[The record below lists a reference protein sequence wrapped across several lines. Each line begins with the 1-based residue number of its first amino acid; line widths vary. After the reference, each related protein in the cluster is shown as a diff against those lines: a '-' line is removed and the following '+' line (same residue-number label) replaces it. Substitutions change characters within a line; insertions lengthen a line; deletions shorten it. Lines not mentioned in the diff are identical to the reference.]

1 MKKIKIITLIFFLL
15 VIILVALS
23 FFKLPINTI
32 TNANIMEQT
41 NNTVSLTSSEEQ
53 SLILLP
59 KPQIEI
65 KEANFS
71 VQNDLLSAD
80 LITKN
85 VMFSR
90 SLLDSNNISISI
102 PNASIEN
109 LNINALE
116 NEVLLEGEIENLD
129 LNISSN
135 ENTTEIF
142 SDTFSY
148 KEAEV
153 QFDAFIE
160 DEVLKKLN
168 FSIQEL
174 DVNEL
179 VLLLDKNYQKFFKQ
193 INLDT
198 INVSGE
204 YTQNNFSINNL
215 ELNFN
220 ENSQLKFSCLINLE
234 NFLNSKLNIKGFNIP
249 FEVFSQFLQNINFLN
264 STKLPKGNL
273 DNFDIEYSDLIK
285 INSLNYLTENGSE
298 LDLKGS
304 FNYIDFSD
312 TNFDLNL
319 NSSSSNDI
327 SNFFQ
332 LIFPKLDSNLISF
345 DKLSLSSNIE
355 NENIKIKELNI
366 SKDETLISI
375 LGDFN
380 LDNFSNRGLQIKINN
395 FKEFDLIPNAEIKE
409 ILNQLN
415 ISHFTMDGAVIDE
428 EIIINSLDVFEED
441 ELKLSLSGETN
452 LSNIQ
457 QTFLNINLQ
466 QFDSNDLSKLLKY
479 TDQDEYAKY
488 LDLYLFSNVEGNL
501 IIDLATGN
509 YVLENIEITQDE
521 NISTLSGNIFN
532 EKFSGNL
539 SLKNLDLE
547 NMEKFFLESS
557 RLKGFLD
564 LNLDISQPIDLKN
577 MIGISGKINGQVKI
591 NVKEEEIALLLFM
604 QSLSQDIE
612 DFEQINQLINTLS
625 QSFINNDI
633 SIEGEVTNSNNKEL
647 IIKDLIFTSSDNQ
660 ELKGEIEYFHP
671 NYKITIFDIIE
682 QDDFIIKFD
691 KGSYSYE
698 RVIPDGTVRKPLED
712 LIQKNIN
719 KLFENLLQ

>member
-1 MKKIKIITLIFFLL
+1 MKKIKIISLIVFLL
-15 VIILVALS
+15 VLLLVALS

-32 TNANIMEQT
+32 TSATVMEQT

-59 KPQIEI
+59 KPQIEM

-71 VQNDLLSAD
+71 IQNDLLSAD

-102 PNASIEN
+102 PNASIGN

-135 ENTTEIF
+135 ENITEIF

-220 ENSQLKFSCLINLE
+220 ENSQLKFSGLINLE

-273 DNFDIEYSDLIK
+273 DNFDIEYSDMIK
-285 INSLNYLTENGSE
+285 INSLNYITENGSE
-298 LDLKGS
+298 LDLQGS

-415 ISHFTMDGAVIDE
+415 ISHFTMDGTVIDE

-441 ELKLSLSGETN
+441 ELKFSLSGETN
-452 LSNIQ
+452 LSNTQ

-479 TDQDEYAKY
+479 TDQDDYAKY
-488 LDLYLFSNVEGNL
+488 LDLYSFNNVEGNL

-521 NISTLSGNIFN
+521 NISTLSGNIFD

-577 MIGISGKINGQVKI
+577 MIGISGKINGQVNI

-612 DFEQINQLINTLS
+612 DFEQINQLINSLS

-698 RVIPDGTVRKPLED
+698 RVIPDGTVRKPLEE

>member
-1 MKKIKIITLIFFLL
+1 MKKIKIITLIVFLL
-15 VIILVALS
+15 VLILVALS

-102 PNASIEN
+102 PNASIGN

-220 ENSQLKFSCLINLE
+220 ENSQLKFSGLINLE

-298 LDLKGS
+298 LDLQGS

-452 LSNIQ
+452 LSNTQ

-479 TDQDEYAKY
+479 TNQDEYAKY

-521 NISTLSGNIFN
+521 NISTLSGNIFD

-625 QSFINNDI
+625 RSFINNDI
-633 SIEGEVTNSNNKEL
+633 LIEGEVTNSNNKEL

-698 RVIPDGTVRKPLED
+698 RVIPDGTVRKPLEE

>member
-1 MKKIKIITLIFFLL
+1 MKKIKIITLIVLLL
-15 VIILVALS
+15 VLILVALS

-90 SLLDSNNISISI
+90 SLLDSKNISISI
-102 PNASIEN
+102 PNASIGN

-220 ENSQLKFSCLINLE
+220 ENSQLKFSGLINLE

-298 LDLKGS
+298 LDLQGS

-415 ISHFTMDGAVIDE
+415 ISHFTMDGAVINE

-452 LSNIQ
+452 LSNNQ

-521 NISTLSGNIFN
+521 NISTLSGNIFD

-625 QSFINNDI
+625 RSFINNDI

-698 RVIPDGTVRKPLED
+698 RVIPDGTVRKPLEE

>member
-90 SLLDSNNISISI
+90 SLLDSKNISISI
-102 PNASIEN
+102 PNASIGN

-220 ENSQLKFSCLINLE
+220 ENSQLKFSGLINLE

-415 ISHFTMDGAVIDE
+415 ISHFTMDGAVINE

-479 TDQDEYAKY
+479 TDQDDYAKF
-488 LDLYLFSNVEGNL
+488 LDLYLFNNVEGNL

-625 QSFINNDI
+625 RSFINNDI

>member
-1 MKKIKIITLIFFLL
+1 MKKIKIISLIVFLL
-15 VIILVALS
+15 VLLLVALS

-32 TNANIMEQT
+32 TSATVMEQT

-59 KPQIEI
+59 KPQIEM

-71 VQNDLLSAD
+71 IQNDLLSAD

-102 PNASIEN
+102 PNASIGN

-135 ENTTEIF
+135 ENITEIF

-220 ENSQLKFSCLINLE
+220 ENSQLKFSGLINLE

-285 INSLNYLTENGSE
+285 INSLNYITENGSD
-298 LDLKGS
+298 LDLQGS

-415 ISHFTMDGAVIDE
+415 ISHFTMDGTVIDE

-441 ELKLSLSGETN
+441 ELKFSLSGETN
-452 LSNIQ
+452 LSNTQ

-479 TDQDEYAKY
+479 TDQDDYAKY
-488 LDLYLFSNVEGNL
+488 LDLYSFNNVEGNL

-521 NISTLSGNIFN
+521 NISTLSGNIFD

-698 RVIPDGTVRKPLED
+698 RVIPDGTVRKPLEE

>member
-90 SLLDSNNISISI
+90 SLLDSKNISISI
-102 PNASIEN
+102 PNASIGN

-220 ENSQLKFSCLINLE
+220 ENSQLKFSGLINLE

-355 NENIKIKELNI
+355 NENIKIKELDI

-479 TDQDEYAKY
+479 TDQDDYAKF
-488 LDLYLFSNVEGNL
+488 LDLYLFNNVEGNL

>member
-1 MKKIKIITLIFFLL
+1 MKKIKIITLIVFLL
-15 VIILVALS
+15 VLLLVALS

-32 TNANIMEQT
+32 TSATIMEQT

-102 PNASIEN
+102 PNASIGN

-220 ENSQLKFSCLINLE
+220 ENSQLKFSGLINLE

-273 DNFDIEYSDLIK
+273 DNFDIEYSDMIK
-285 INSLNYLTENGSE
+285 INSLNYVTENGSE
-298 LDLKGS
+298 LDLQGS
-304 FNYIDFSD
+304 FNYINFSD
-312 TNFDLNL
+312 SNFDLNL
-319 NSSSSNDI
+319 NSSSSDDI

-332 LIFPKLDSNLISF
+332 IIFPKLDSNLLSF

-409 ILNQLN
+409 LLNQLN
-415 ISHFTMDGAVIDE
+415 ISHFTMDGTVIDE

-452 LSNIQ
+452 LSNTQ

-479 TDQDEYAKY
+479 TDQDDYAKY
-488 LDLYLFSNVEGNL
+488 LDLYSFNNVEGNL

-521 NISTLSGNIFN
+521 NISTLSGNIFD

-698 RVIPDGTVRKPLED
+698 RVIPDGTVRKPLEE

>member
-102 PNASIEN
+102 PNASIGN

-220 ENSQLKFSCLINLE
+220 ENSQLKFSGLINLE

-298 LDLKGS
+298 LDLQGS

-366 SKDETLISI
+366 SKDESLISI

-591 NVKEEEIALLLFM
+591 NIKEEEIALLLFM

>member
-1 MKKIKIITLIFFLL
+1 MKKIKIISLIVFLL
-15 VIILVALS
+15 VLLLVALS

-32 TNANIMEQT
+32 TSATVMEQT

-59 KPQIEI
+59 KPQIEM

-71 VQNDLLSAD
+71 IQNDLLSAD

-102 PNASIEN
+102 PNASIGN

-220 ENSQLKFSCLINLE
+220 ENSQLKFSGLINLE

-285 INSLNYLTENGSE
+285 INSLNYITENGSE
-298 LDLKGS
+298 LDLQGS

-415 ISHFTMDGAVIDE
+415 ISHFTMDGTVIDE

-441 ELKLSLSGETN
+441 ELKFSLSGETN
-452 LSNIQ
+452 LSNTQ

-479 TDQDEYAKY
+479 TDQDDYAKY
-488 LDLYLFSNVEGNL
+488 LDLYSFNNVEGNL

-521 NISTLSGNIFN
+521 NISTLSGNIFD

-577 MIGISGKINGQVKI
+577 MIGISGKINGQVNI

-682 QDDFIIKFD
+682 QDDFIIKFN

-698 RVIPDGTVRKPLED
+698 RVIPDGTVRKPLEE

>member
-1 MKKIKIITLIFFLL
+1 MKKIKIITLIVFLL
-15 VIILVALS
+15 VLILVALS

-41 NNTVSLTSSEEQ
+41 NNTVSLTSSEKQ

-71 VQNDLLSAD
+71 VENELLSAD

-102 PNASIEN
+102 PNASIGN
-109 LNINALE
+109 LNIYALE

-220 ENSQLKFSCLINLE
+220 ENSQLKFSGLINLE

-273 DNFDIEYSDLIK
+273 DNFDIEYSNMIK
-285 INSLNYLTENGSE
+285 INSLNYVTENGSE
-298 LDLKGS
+298 LDLQGS

-312 TNFDLNL
+312 SNFDLNL

-332 LIFPKLDSNLISF
+332 LIFPKLDSNLLNF

-366 SKDETLISI
+366 SKDKTLISI

-409 ILNQLN
+409 LLNQLN
-415 ISHFTMDGAVIDE
+415 ISHFTIDGTVIDE

-452 LSNIQ
+452 LSNTQ

-521 NISTLSGNIFN
+521 NISTLSGNIFD

-557 RLKGFLD
+557 ILKGFLA
-564 LNLDISQPIDLKN
+564 LNLYISQPIDLKN

-591 NVKEEEIALLLFM
+591 DVKEEEIALLLFM

-698 RVIPDGTVRKPLED
+698 RVIPDGTVRKPLEE

>member
-1 MKKIKIITLIFFLL
+1 MKKIKIITLIVFLL
-15 VIILVALS
+15 VLILVALS

-71 VQNDLLSAD
+71 VQNELLSAD

-102 PNASIEN
+102 PNASIGN

-179 VLLLDKNYQKFFKQ
+179 VLLLDKNYQKFFRQ

-220 ENSQLKFSCLINLE
+220 ENSQLKFSGLISLE
-234 NFLNSKLNIKGFNIP
+234 NFLNSKLNIKGLNIP

-273 DNFDIEYSDLIK
+273 DNFDIEYSDMIK
-285 INSLNYLTENGSE
+285 INSLNYVTENGSK
-298 LDLKGS
+298 LDLQGS
-304 FNYIDFSD
+304 LNYNNFSD
-312 TNFDLNL
+312 INFDLNL

-332 LIFPKLDSNLISF
+332 LTFPKLDSNLLNF
-345 DKLSLSSNIE
+345 DKLSLSSKIE
-355 NENIKIKELNI
+355 NENIKIKELKV
-366 SKDETLISI
+366 SKDETLISVQ
-375 LGDFN
+375 GDFN

-409 ILNQLN
+409 FLNQLD
-415 ISHFTMDGAVIDE
+415 ISHFTMDGTVIDE
-428 EIIINSLDVFEED
+428 EVIINSLDIFEDD

-452 LSNIQ
+452 LSNTQ
-457 QTFLNINLQ
+457 KTFLNINLQ

-479 TDQDEYAKY
+479 TDQDDYAKY
-488 LDLYLFSNVEGNL
+488 LDLYLFNNVEGNL

-521 NISTLSGNIFN
+521 NISTLSGNIFD
-532 EKFSGNL
+532 EKFLGEL

-547 NMEKFFLESS
+547 NLEKFFLDSS

-564 LNLDISQPIDLKN
+564 LNLDISQPINLKN

-647 IIKDLIFTSSDNQ
+647 IIKDLIFTSSNNQ

-682 QDDFIIKFD
+682 QDDFIIKYD

-698 RVIPDGTVRKPLED
+698 RVIPDGTVRKPLEE

>member
-1 MKKIKIITLIFFLL
+1 MKKIKIITIIVFLL
-15 VIILVALS
+15 VLLLVALS

-32 TNANIMEQT
+32 TSETIMKQT
-41 NNTVSLTSSEEQ
+41 NNTVSLSSSKEQ

-71 VQNDLLSAD
+71 VQNDLLSVD

-85 VMFSR
+85 VMFSK

-102 PNASIEN
+102 PNASIGN

-168 FSIQEL
+168 FSIKEL

-204 YTQNNFSINNL
+204 YTENNFSINNL

-220 ENSQLKFSCLINLE
+220 ENSQLKFSGLINLE

-249 FEVFSQFLQNINFLN
+249 FEVFSQFLHNINFLN

-273 DNFDIEYSDLIK
+273 DNFDIEYSDMIK
-285 INSLNYLTENGSE
+285 INSLNYVTKNGSE
-298 LDLKGS
+298 LDLQGS
-304 FNYIDFSD
+304 FYYIDLSD
-312 TNFDLNL
+312 RNFDLNL
-319 NSSSSNDI
+319 ISSSSNDI

-332 LIFPKLDSNLISF
+332 LIFPKLDPNLLSF

-366 SKDETLISI
+366 SKDETSISV
-375 LGDFN
+375 LGGFN

-395 FKEFDLIPNAEIKE
+395 FKEFDLIPNAEIRE
-409 ILNQLN
+409 LLNQLD
-415 ISHFTMDGAVIDE
+415 ISHFTINGTVIDE
-428 EIIINSLDVFEED
+428 EIIINSLDVFED
-441 ELKLSLSGETN
+441 DKLKLSLSGETN
-452 LSNIQ
+452 LSNTQ
-457 QTFLNINLQ
+457 QTFLNVNLQ
-466 QFDSNDLSKLLKY
+466 RFDSNDLSKLLKY
-479 TDQDEYAKY
+479 TDLEDYAKY
-488 LDLYLFSNVEGNL
+488 LDLYLFNNVNGNL
-501 IIDLATGN
+501 IIDLTTGN

-521 NISTLSGNIFN
+521 NISTLSGNIFD

-539 SLKNLDLE
+539 NFKNLDLE
-547 NMEKFFLESS
+547 NIEKFFLESS

-564 LNLDISQPIDLKN
+564 LNLDISRPIDLKN

-625 QSFINNDI
+625 KSFINNDI
-633 SIEGEVTNSNNKEL
+633 SIEGEVTNSNNKKL

-660 ELKGEIEYFHP
+660 ELEGEIEYFHP

-698 RVIPDGTVRKPLED
+698 RVIPDGTVRKPLEE

>member
-1 MKKIKIITLIFFLL
+1 MKKIKIITLIVFLL
-15 VIILVALS
+15 VLILVALS

-41 NNTVSLTSSEEQ
+41 NNTVSLTSSEKQ

-71 VQNDLLSAD
+71 VENELLSAD

-102 PNASIEN
+102 PNASIGN
-109 LNINALE
+109 LNIYALE

-220 ENSQLKFSCLINLE
+220 ENSQLKFSGLINLE

-298 LDLKGS
+298 LDLQGS

-332 LIFPKLDSNLISF
+332 LIFPKLDSNLLNF

-366 SKDETLISI
+366 SKDKTLISI

-452 LSNIQ
+452 LSNTQ

-521 NISTLSGNIFN
+521 NISTLSGNIFD

-698 RVIPDGTVRKPLED
+698 RVIPDGTVRKPLEE

>member
-1 MKKIKIITLIFFLL
+1 MKKIKIITLIVFLL
-15 VIILVALS
+15 VLILVALS

-85 VMFSR
+85 VIFSR

-102 PNASIEN
+102 PNASIGN
-109 LNINALE
+109 LNINVLE

-129 LNISSN
+129 LNILSN

-142 SDTFSY
+142 SNTFSY

-153 QFDAFIE
+153 QFGAFIE

-220 ENSQLKFSCLINLE
+220 ENSQLKFSGLINLE

-285 INSLNYLTENGSE
+285 INSLNYLTENGSK
-298 LDLKGS
+298 LDLKGI

-415 ISHFTMDGAVIDE
+415 ISHITMDGAVINE

-452 LSNIQ
+452 LSNTQ

-466 QFDSNDLSKLLKY
+466 QFDSKDLSKLLKY

-521 NISTLSGNIFN
+521 NISTLSGNIFD

-539 SLKNLDLE
+539 SFKNLDLE

-577 MIGISGKINGQVKI
+577 MIGISGKINGKVKI

-698 RVIPDGTVRKPLED
+698 RVIPDGTVRKPLEE

>member
-90 SLLDSNNISISI
+90 SLLDSKNISISI
-102 PNASIEN
+102 PNASIGN

-220 ENSQLKFSCLINLE
+220 ENSQLKFSGLINLE

-298 LDLKGS
+298 LDLQGS

-355 NENIKIKELNI
+355 NENIKIKELDI

-479 TDQDEYAKY
+479 TDQDDYAKF
-488 LDLYLFSNVEGNL
+488 LDLYLFNNVEGNL

-521 NISTLSGNIFN
+521 NISTLSGNIFDK
-532 EKFSGNL
+532 KFSGNL
-539 SLKNLDLE
+539 TLKNLDLE

>member
-1 MKKIKIITLIFFLL
+1 MKKIKIITLIVFLL
-15 VIILVALS
+15 VLILVALS

-32 TNANIMEQT
+32 TDATIMKQT

-71 VQNDLLSAD
+71 IQNELISAD

-85 VMFSR
+85 VKFSR
-90 SLLDSNNISISI
+90 SLLDSSNISIFI
-102 PNASIEN
+102 PDATIGN
-109 LNINALE
+109 LNINSLE
-116 NEVLLEGEIENLD
+116 NEVLLEGEIENLE

-135 ENTTEIF
+135 ENMIEIF
-142 SDTFSY
+142 SDSFLY

-153 QFDAFIE
+153 QFDALIE

-168 FSIQEL
+168 FSIQGL

-179 VLLLDKNYQKFFKQ
+179 VLLLNKNYQKFFKQ

-198 INVSGE
+198 INVNGE
-204 YTQNNFSINNL
+204 YTQDNFSINDL

-220 ENSQLKFSCLINLE
+220 ENSQLKLSGLISLD
-234 NFLNSKLNIKGFNIP
+234 NFLNSKLDIQGSRIP

-264 STKLPKGNL
+264 FTNLPKGNL
-273 DNFDIEYSDLIK
+273 DNFNIEYSDIFK
-285 INSLNYLTENGSE
+285 INSLNYVTENGSE
-298 LDLKGS
+298 LNLQGN

-312 TNFDLNL
+312 INFDLNL
-319 NSSSSNDI
+319 NSTSSNDI
-327 SNFFQ
+327 SNLFQ
-332 LIFPKLDSNLISF
+332 LIFPDLDSNFFNF
-345 DKLSLSSNIE
+345 DKLSLFSNIE
-355 NENIKIKELNI
+355 NENVKIKELNL
-366 SKDETLISI
+366 SKNDTSI
-375 LGDFN
+375 NVLGDFN

-395 FKEFDLIPNAEIKE
+395 FKEFDLIPNAEIKK
-409 ILNQLN
+409 IFNQLD
-415 ISHFTMDGAVIDE
+415 ISHFSMDGTVINE
-428 EIIINSLDVFEED
+428 EIIINSLDIFEGD
-441 ELKLSLSGETN
+441 ELKLSVSGETN
-452 LSNIQ
+452 LLNSQ

-466 QFDSNDLSKLLKY
+466 RFDSNDLRELLKY
-479 TDQDEYAKY
+479 TGQEGYSKY
-488 LDLYLFSNVEGNL
+488 LELYLFNNVKGNF
-501 IIDLATGN
+501 IVDLATGN
-509 YVLENIEITQDE
+509 YVLENIAITQDE
-521 NISTLSGNIFN
+521 NISTLSGNIFE

-539 SLKNLDLE
+539 NLKNLDIE
-547 NMEKFFLESS
+547 NLEKFFHESS

-564 LNLDISQPIDLKN
+564 LNLDISQPIDLKD
-577 MIGISGKINGQVKI
+577 MISISGKINGQVKI
-591 NVKEEEIALLLFM
+591 EVKEEEIALLLFM

-633 SIEGEVTNSNNKEL
+633 LIEGEVTNPNNKEL
-647 IIKDLIFTSSDNQ
+647 IIKDLIFTSSNKQ
-660 ELKGEIEYFHP
+660 ELNGEIEYFHP

-682 QDDFIIKFD
+682 QDDFIIKFEN
-691 KGSYSYE
+691 GSYSYE
-698 RVIPDGTVRKPLED
+698 RVIPDGTVRKPLEE

>member
-1 MKKIKIITLIFFLL
+1 MKKIKIITLIVFLL
-15 VIILVALS
+15 VLILVALS

-65 KEANFS
+65 KEANFF
-71 VQNDLLSAD
+71 VQNELLSAD

-102 PNASIEN
+102 PNASIGN
-109 LNINALE
+109 LNINTLE

-129 LNISSN
+129 LNISTN

-142 SDTFSY
+142 SDTFSF

-198 INVSGE
+198 INVIGE
-204 YTQNNFSINNL
+204 YTQNNFSINNF

-220 ENSQLKFSCLINLE
+220 ENSQIKFSGLINLE

-249 FEVFSQFLQNINFLN
+249 SEVFSQFLQNINFLN

-273 DNFDIEYSDLIK
+273 VNFDIEYHDMIK
-285 INSLNYLTENGSE
+285 INSLNYVTENGSE
-298 LDLKGS
+298 LDLQGI
-304 FNYIDFSD
+304 FNYINISD
-312 TNFDLNL
+312 SNFDLNL

-332 LIFPKLDSNLISF
+332 LIFPKLDSNLLNF

-452 LSNIQ
+452 LSNTQ

-479 TDQDEYAKY
+479 TDQDDYAKY
-488 LDLYLFSNVEGNL
+488 LDLYSFNNVEGNL

-521 NISTLSGNIFN
+521 NISTLSGNIFD

-660 ELKGEIEYFHP
+660 EIKGEIEYFYP

-698 RVIPDGTVRKPLED
+698 RVIPDGTVRKPLEE

>member
-1 MKKIKIITLIFFLL
+1 MKKIKIITLIVFLL
-15 VIILVALS
+15 VLILVALS

-102 PNASIEN
+102 PNASIGN

-204 YTQNNFSINNL
+204 YTENNFSINNL

-220 ENSQLKFSCLINLE
+220 ENSQLKFSGLINLE

-298 LDLKGS
+298 LDLQGS

-415 ISHFTMDGAVIDE
+415 ISHFTMDGAVINE

-441 ELKLSLSGETN
+441 ELKFSLSGETN
-452 LSNIQ
+452 LSNTQ

-479 TDQDEYAKY
+479 TDQDDYAKY
-488 LDLYLFSNVEGNL
+488 LDLYLFNNVEGNL

-521 NISTLSGNIFN
+521 NISTLSGNIFD

-698 RVIPDGTVRKPLED
+698 RVIPDGTVRKPLEE

>member
-1 MKKIKIITLIFFLL
+1 MKKIKIITLIVFLL
-15 VIILVALS
+15 VLILVALS

-102 PNASIEN
+102 PNASIGN

-135 ENTTEIF
+135 ENITEIF

-220 ENSQLKFSCLINLE
+220 ENSQLKFSGLINLE

-298 LDLKGS
+298 LDLQGS

-415 ISHFTMDGAVIDE
+415 ISHFTMDGTVIDE

-441 ELKLSLSGETN
+441 ELKFSLSGETN
-452 LSNIQ
+452 LSNTQ

-479 TDQDEYAKY
+479 TDQDDYAKY
-488 LDLYLFSNVEGNL
+488 LDLYSFNNVEGNL

-521 NISTLSGNIFN
+521 NISTLSGNIFD

-577 MIGISGKINGQVKI
+577 MIGISGKINGQVNI

-682 QDDFIIKFD
+682 QDDFIIKFN

-698 RVIPDGTVRKPLED
+698 RVIPDGTVRKPLEE

>member
-1 MKKIKIITLIFFLL
+1 MKKIKIITLIVFLL
-15 VIILVALS
+15 VLILVALS

-102 PNASIEN
+102 PNASIGN

-220 ENSQLKFSCLINLE
+220 ENSQLKFSGLINLE

-285 INSLNYLTENGSE
+285 INSLNYITENGSD
-298 LDLKGS
+298 LDLQGS

-415 ISHFTMDGAVIDE
+415 ISHFTMDGAVINE

-452 LSNIQ
+452 LSNTQ

-466 QFDSNDLSKLLKY
+466 QVDSNDLSKLLKY
-479 TDQDEYAKY
+479 TDQDDYAKY
-488 LDLYLFSNVEGNL
+488 LDLYSFNNVEGNL

-521 NISTLSGNIFN
+521 NISTLSGNIFD

-547 NMEKFFLESS
+547 NMEKFFLKSS

-625 QSFINNDI
+625 RSFINNDI
-633 SIEGEVTNSNNKEL
+633 TIEGEVTNSNNKEL

-698 RVIPDGTVRKPLED
+698 RVIPDGTVRKPLEE

>member
-1 MKKIKIITLIFFLL
+1 MKKIKIITLIVFLL
-15 VIILVALS
+15 VLILVALS

-102 PNASIEN
+102 PNASIGN

-220 ENSQLKFSCLINLE
+220 ENSQLKFSGLINLE

-298 LDLKGS
+298 LDLQGS

-332 LIFPKLDSNLISF
+332 LIFPKLDSNLIRF

-415 ISHFTMDGAVIDE
+415 ISHFTMDGAVINE

-452 LSNIQ
+452 LSNTQ

-521 NISTLSGNIFN
+521 NISTLSGNIFD

-625 QSFINNDI
+625 RSFINNDI

-698 RVIPDGTVRKPLED
+698 RVIPDGTVRKPLEE

>member
-1 MKKIKIITLIFFLL
+1 MKKIKIITLIVFLL
-15 VIILVALS
+15 VLILVALS

-102 PNASIEN
+102 PNASIGN

-220 ENSQLKFSCLINLE
+220 ENSQLKFSGLINLE

-298 LDLKGS
+298 LDLQGS

-415 ISHFTMDGAVIDE
+415 ISHFTMDGTVIDE

-452 LSNIQ
+452 LSNTQ

-479 TDQDEYAKY
+479 TDQDDYAKY
-488 LDLYLFSNVEGNL
+488 LDLYLFNNVEGNL

-521 NISTLSGNIFN
+521 NISTLSGNIFD

-698 RVIPDGTVRKPLED
+698 RVIPDGTVRKPLEE

>member
-1 MKKIKIITLIFFLL
+1 MKKIKIISLIVFLL
-15 VIILVALS
+15 VLLLVALS

-32 TNANIMEQT
+32 TSATVMEQT

-59 KPQIEI
+59 KPQIEM

-71 VQNDLLSAD
+71 IQNDLLSAD

-102 PNASIEN
+102 PNASIGN

-135 ENTTEIF
+135 ENITEIF

-220 ENSQLKFSCLINLE
+220 ENSQLKFSGLINLE

-285 INSLNYLTENGSE
+285 INSLNYITENGSE
-298 LDLKGS
+298 LDLQGS

-415 ISHFTMDGAVIDE
+415 ISHFTMDGTVIDE

-441 ELKLSLSGETN
+441 ELKFSLSGETN
-452 LSNIQ
+452 LSNTQ

-479 TDQDEYAKY
+479 TDQDDYAKY
-488 LDLYLFSNVEGNL
+488 LDLYSFNNVEGNL

-521 NISTLSGNIFN
+521 NISTLSGNIFD

-698 RVIPDGTVRKPLED
+698 RVIPDGTVRKPLEE

>member
-1 MKKIKIITLIFFLL
+1 MKKIKIITLIVFLL
-15 VIILVALS
+15 VLILVALS

-102 PNASIEN
+102 PNASIGN

-129 LNISSN
+129 LSISSN

-220 ENSQLKFSCLINLE
+220 ENSQLKFSGLISLE
-234 NFLNSKLNIKGFNIP
+234 NFLNSKLNIKGLNIP

-298 LDLKGS
+298 LDLQGS

-327 SNFFQ
+327 SDFFQ

-409 ILNQLN
+409 LLNQLD
-415 ISHFTMDGAVIDE
+415 ISHFTMDGTVIDE

-452 LSNIQ
+452 LSNTQ

-479 TDQDEYAKY
+479 TDQDDYAKY
-488 LDLYLFSNVEGNL
+488 LDLYLFNNVEGNL

-521 NISTLSGNIFN
+521 NISTLSGNIFD

-564 LNLDISQPIDLKN
+564 LNLDISQPINLKN

-633 SIEGEVTNSNNKEL
+633 SIKGEVTNSNNKEL

-698 RVIPDGTVRKPLED
+698 RVIPDGTVRKPLEE

>member
-1 MKKIKIITLIFFLL
+1 MKKIKIISLIVFLL
-15 VIILVALS
+15 VLLLVALS

-32 TNANIMEQT
+32 TSATVMEQT

-59 KPQIEI
+59 KPQIEM

-71 VQNDLLSAD
+71 IQNDLLSAD

-102 PNASIEN
+102 PNASIGN

-135 ENTTEIF
+135 ENITEIF

-220 ENSQLKFSCLINLE
+220 ENSQLKFSGLINLE

-249 FEVFSQFLQNINFLN
+249 FEVISQFLQNLNFLN

-285 INSLNYLTENGSE
+285 INSLNYITENGSD
-298 LDLKGS
+298 LDLQGS

-395 FKEFDLIPNAEIKE
+395 FKEFDLIPNAEIKKL
-409 ILNQLN
+409 LNQLN
-415 ISHFTMDGAVIDE
+415 ISHFTMDGTVIDE

-441 ELKLSLSGETN
+441 KLKLSLSGETN
-452 LSNIQ
+452 LSNTQ

-479 TDQDEYAKY
+479 TDQDDYAKY
-488 LDLYLFSNVEGNL
+488 LDLYIFNNVEGNL

-521 NISTLSGNIFN
+521 NISTLSGNIFD

-539 SLKNLDLE
+539 SLKNLNLE
-547 NMEKFFLESS
+547 NMENFFLESS

-577 MIGISGKINGQVKI
+577 MIGISGKINGQVNI

-682 QDDFIIKFD
+682 QDDFIIKFN

-698 RVIPDGTVRKPLED
+698 RVIPDGTVRKPLEE

>member
-1 MKKIKIITLIFFLL
+1 MKKIKIISLIVFLL
-15 VIILVALS
+15 VLLLVALS

-59 KPQIEI
+59 KPQIEM

-71 VQNDLLSAD
+71 IQNDLLSAD

-102 PNASIEN
+102 PNASIGN

-135 ENTTEIF
+135 ENITEIF

-220 ENSQLKFSCLINLE
+220 ENSQLKFSGLINLE

-273 DNFDIEYSDLIK
+273 DNFDIEYSDMIK
-285 INSLNYLTENGSE
+285 INSLNYVTENGSE
-298 LDLKGS
+298 LDLQGS

-312 TNFDLNL
+312 TKFDLNL

-415 ISHFTMDGAVIDE
+415 ISHFTMDGTVIDE

-441 ELKLSLSGETN
+441 ELKFSLSGETN
-452 LSNIQ
+452 LSNTQ

-479 TDQDEYAKY
+479 TDQDDYAKY
-488 LDLYLFSNVEGNL
+488 LDLYSFNNVEGNL

-521 NISTLSGNIFN
+521 NISTLSGNIFD

-698 RVIPDGTVRKPLED
+698 RVIPDGTVRKPLEE

>member
-1 MKKIKIITLIFFLL
+1 MKKIKIITLIVFLL
-15 VIILVALS
+15 VLILVALS
-23 FFKLPINTI
+23 FLKLPINTI

-71 VQNDLLSAD
+71 VQNNLLSAD

-102 PNASIEN
+102 PNASIGN

-220 ENSQLKFSCLINLE
+220 ENSQLKFSGLINLE

-298 LDLKGS
+298 LDLQGS

-312 TNFDLNL
+312 TNFNLNL

-415 ISHFTMDGAVIDE
+415 ISHFTMDGAVINE

-452 LSNIQ
+452 LSNTQ

-488 LDLYLFSNVEGNL
+488 LDLYLFNNIEGNL

-521 NISTLSGNIFN
+521 NISTLSGNIFD

-625 QSFINNDI
+625 RSFINNDI

-698 RVIPDGTVRKPLED
+698 RVIPDGTVRKPLEE

>member
-1 MKKIKIITLIFFLL
+1 MKKIKIITLIVFLL
-15 VIILVALS
+15 VLILVALS

-102 PNASIEN
+102 PNASIGN

-220 ENSQLKFSCLINLE
+220 ENSQLKFSGLINLE

-298 LDLKGS
+298 LDLQGS

-452 LSNIQ
+452 LSNTK

-479 TDQDEYAKY
+479 TDQDDYAKY
-488 LDLYLFSNVEGNL
+488 LDLYLFNNVEGNL

-521 NISTLSGNIFN
+521 NISTLSGNIFD

-625 QSFINNDI
+625 RSFINNDI

-698 RVIPDGTVRKPLED
+698 RVIPDGTVRKPLEE

>member
-1 MKKIKIITLIFFLL
+1 MKKIKIISLIVFLL
-15 VIILVALS
+15 VLLLVALS

-32 TNANIMEQT
+32 TSATVMEQT
-41 NNTVSLTSSEEQ
+41 NNTVSLSSSEEQ

-59 KPQIEI
+59 KPQIEM

-71 VQNDLLSAD
+71 IQNDLLTAD

-102 PNASIEN
+102 PNASIGN

-135 ENTTEIF
+135 ENITEIF

-204 YTQNNFSINNL
+204 YTQNNFFINNL
-215 ELNFN
+215 ELNVN
-220 ENSQLKFSCLINLE
+220 ENSQLKFSGLINLE

-273 DNFDIEYSDLIK
+273 ENFDIEYSDMIK
-285 INSLNYLTENGSE
+285 INSLNYVTENGSD
-298 LDLKGS
+298 LDLQGI
-304 FNYIDFSD
+304 FNYINFSD
-312 TNFDLNL
+312 SNFDLNL

-415 ISHFTMDGAVIDE
+415 ISHFTMDGTVIDE

-441 ELKLSLSGETN
+441 ELKFSLSGETN
-452 LSNIQ
+452 LSNTQ

-479 TDQDEYAKY
+479 TDQDDYAKY
-488 LDLYLFSNVEGNL
+488 LDLYSFNNVEGNL

-521 NISTLSGNIFN
+521 NISTLSGNIFD

-577 MIGISGKINGQVKI
+577 MIGISGKINGQVNI

-682 QDDFIIKFD
+682 QDDFIIKFN

-698 RVIPDGTVRKPLED
+698 RVIPDGTVRKPLEE

>member
-1 MKKIKIITLIFFLL
+1 MKKIKIISLIVFLL
-15 VIILVALS
+15 VLLLVALS

-32 TNANIMEQT
+32 TSATVMEQT

-59 KPQIEI
+59 KPQIEM

-71 VQNDLLSAD
+71 IQNDLLSAD

-102 PNASIEN
+102 PNASIGN

-135 ENTTEIF
+135 ENITEIF

-220 ENSQLKFSCLINLE
+220 ENSQLKFSGLINLE

-273 DNFDIEYSDLIK
+273 DNFDIEYSDMIK
-285 INSLNYLTENGSE
+285 INSLNYITENGSE
-298 LDLKGS
+298 LDLQGS

-415 ISHFTMDGAVIDE
+415 ISHFTMDGTVIDE

-441 ELKLSLSGETN
+441 ELKFSLSGETN
-452 LSNIQ
+452 LSNTQ

-479 TDQDEYAKY
+479 TDQDDYAKY
-488 LDLYLFSNVEGNL
+488 LDLYSFNNVEGNL

-521 NISTLSGNIFN
+521 NISTLSGNIFD

-682 QDDFIIKFD
+682 QDDFIIKFN

-698 RVIPDGTVRKPLED
+698 RVIPDGTVRKPLEE